1 MMMRRRRNTWIR
13 LANRPLKFSTAQRGV
28 YAPIEVCKREQIFP
42 NALAYNES
50 NMTLAVIVKRSS
62 GGDFAFG
69 QGGLNYLRKALDH
82 GALKDG
88 SPLQQAI
95 IVLAD
100 VDSQQR
106 IKIVKQFT
114 AENPRRRSD
123 WIARRRGVLIPASP
137 RSGKPAPIFRYL
149 APCEM
154 GPCP

>member
-1 MMMRRRRNTWIR
+1 MDQVSQQTTE
-13 LANRPLKFSTAQRGV
+13 FFDSTAWA

-50 NMTLAVIVKRSS
+50 NMTLAVIEKRSS